1 MFDNICLCGSNMSN
15 NIRVQHYLY
24 FYYWYPLRK
33 VAHIHVCLSLV
44 DLQGGLGDP
53 FCDQDF

>member
-1 MFDNICLCGSNMSN
+1 MWIKY
-15 NIRVQHYLY
+15 VKQHPSPTLSV
-24 FYYWYPLRK
+24 FLLLVYPLRK